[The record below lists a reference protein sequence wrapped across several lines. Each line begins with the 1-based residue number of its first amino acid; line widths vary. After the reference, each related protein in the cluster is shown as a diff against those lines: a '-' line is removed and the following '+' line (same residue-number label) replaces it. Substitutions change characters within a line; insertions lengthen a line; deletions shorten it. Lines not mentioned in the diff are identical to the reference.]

1 MTFSVLLSLVLHV
14 SLYVFATYAIPFF
27 KINEPIEQAFEV
39 DYVENLP
46 TSSLTTVKVGSSSES
61 NKVKDKNKKDINKE
75 KKIKSPPPPPP
86 PASPNI
92 RENIN
97 KKNDKLKKQKDL
109 NEIAEIIKKK
119 PKLKI
124 EKKKEIPKVV
134 SKPKTLKKQTTPKV
148 VVKPKKIKNKQKENF
163 AKGILNTLAE
173 AKIKNNE
180 VKNEKANKEDLLN
193 KIKKMAG
200 NSNRQVKETSLNFSQ
215 TDIDRIS
222 NHVRK
227 FFNVSYA
234 ASEVNNIITLKI
246 ITNLDGTV
254 KSVSIIEKAKYMRNK
269 FYRAAADAARRA
281 VLDSSPLP
289 LPKGKEKLF
298 TNIIFDFNTSFIKSY

>member
-1 MTFSVLLSLVLHV
+1 MVGSTFISIGLHISFIIIAYFGMPSL
-14 SLYVFATYAIPFF
+14 
-27 KINEPIEQAFEV
+27 KIKEPIEQPIDIV
-39 DYVENLP
+39 DDTPISSKTSLKLGTTSVKKEN
-46 TSSLTTVKVGSSSES
+46 
-61 NKVKDKNKKDINKE
+61 E
-75 KKIKSPPPPPP
+75 KKIEEVKEKRIRKTIPPPP
-86 PASPNI
+86 PAPSKEI
-92 RENIN
+92 ID
-97 KKNDKLKKQKDL
+97 KKNNELKKQKEI

-148 VVKPKKIKNKQKENF
+148 VVKPEKVKNKQKENF
-163 AKGILNTLAE
+163 AKGLLNTLAE
-173 AKIKNNE
+173 AKIKNND
-180 VKNEKANKEDLLN
+180 VKKKKANKEDLLK

-200 NSNRQVKETSLNFSQ
+200 NSNRQVQETSLNISQ

-222 NHVRK
+222 NHVNK

-234 ASEVNNIITLKI
+234 ASEVKYIIPLKI

-254 KSVSIIEKAKYMRNK
+254 QSVTIIEKSKYMKDK
-269 FYRAAADAARRA
+269 FYRAVADAARRA

-298 TNIIFDFNTSFIKSY
+298 RNIEFNFDTSFVMSY

>member
-1 MTFSVLLSLVLHV
+1 MVSSTFISIGLHISFIIIAYFGMPILKV
-14 SLYVFATYAIPFF
+14 
-27 KINEPIEQAFEV
+27 KEPIEQPIDIV
-39 DYVENLP
+39 DDTP
-46 TSSLTTVKVGSSSES
+46 ISSQTSLKLGTTTVKKE
-61 NKVKDKNKKDINKE
+61 NEKKIEDKE
-75 KKIKSPPPPPP
+75 KKIRKTVPPPPPVP
-86 PASPNI
+86 SKKLVD
-92 RENIN
+92 
-97 KKNDKLKKQKDL
+97 KKNNELKKQKNL

-134 SKPKTLKKQTTPKV
+134 SKPRILKQTTPKV
-148 VVKPKKIKNKQKENF
+148 VVKPEKIKNKQKENF
-163 AKGILNTLAE
+163 AKGLLNTLAE

-180 VKNEKANKEDLLN
+180 VKKEKANKEDLLK

-200 NSNRQVKETSLNFSQ
+200 NSNRQVKKTSLNFSQ

-254 KSVSIIEKAKYMRNK
+254 QSVTIIEKSKYMRNK

-298 TNIIFDFNTSFIKSY
+298 TNMIFDFNTSFIKSY

>member
-1 MTFSVLLSLVLHV
+1 MVGSTFISIGLHISFIIIAYFGMPILKV
-14 SLYVFATYAIPFF
+14 
-27 KINEPIEQAFEV
+27 KEPIEQPIDIV
-39 DYVENLP
+39 DDTP
-46 TSSLTTVKVGSSSES
+46 ISSQTSLKLGTTTVKKE
-61 NKVKDKNKKDINKE
+61 NEKKIEDKE
-75 KKIKSPPPPPP
+75 KKIRKTVPPPPPVP
-86 PASPNI
+86 SKKLVD
-92 RENIN
+92 
-97 KKNDKLKKQKDL
+97 KKNNELKKQKNL

-134 SKPKTLKKQTTPKV
+134 SKPRKLKQTTPKV
-148 VVKPKKIKNKQKENF
+148 VVKPEKIKNKQKENF
-163 AKGILNTLAE
+163 AKGLLNTLAE

-180 VKNEKANKEDLLN
+180 VKKEKANKEDLLN

-200 NSNRQVKETSLNFSQ
+200 NSNRQVKKTSLNFSQ

-254 KSVSIIEKAKYMRNK
+254 QSVTIIEKSKYMRNK

-298 TNIIFDFNTSFIKSY
+298 TNMIFDFNTSFIKSY

>member
-1 MTFSVLLSLVLHV
+1 MVGSTFISIGLHISFIIIAYFGMPSL
-14 SLYVFATYAIPFF
+14 
-27 KINEPIEQAFEV
+27 KIKEPIEQPI
-39 DYVENLP
+39 DIVEDTP
-46 TSSLTTVKVGSSSES
+46 ISSQTSLKLGTT
-61 NKVKDKNKKDINKE
+61 KVKNENNKKIEEVKE
-75 KKIKSPPPPPP
+75 TKVRKTVPPPP
-86 PASPNI
+86 PAPSK
-92 RENIN
+92 ELVY
-97 KKNDKLKKQKDL
+97 KKNNELKKQKDL

-134 SKPKTLKKQTTPKV
+134 SKPRILKQTTPKV
-148 VVKPKKIKNKQKENF
+148 VVKPEKIKNKQKENF
-163 AKGILNTLAE
+163 ARGLLNTLAE

-180 VKNEKANKEDLLN
+180 VKKEKANKEDLLK

-200 NSNRQVKETSLNFSQ
+200 NSNRQVKETLLDFSQ

-227 FFNVSYA
+227 FFTVSYS
-234 ASEVNNIITLKI
+234 ASEVNNIIPLKI

-254 KSVSIIEKAKYMRNK
+254 QSVSIIEKSKYMKNK
-269 FYRAAADAARRA
+269 YYRAVADAARRA

-298 TNIIFDFNTSFIKSY
+298 TNIEFNFNTSFVMSY

>member
-1 MTFSVLLSLVLHV
+1 MVSSTFISIGLHISFIIIAYFGMPILKV
-14 SLYVFATYAIPFF
+14 
-27 KINEPIEQAFEV
+27 KEPIEQPIDIV
-39 DYVENLP
+39 DDTP
-46 TSSLTTVKVGSSSES
+46 ISSQTSLKLGTTTVKKE
-61 NKVKDKNKKDINKE
+61 NEKKIEDKE
-75 KKIKSPPPPPP
+75 KKIRKTVPPPPPVP
-86 PASPNI
+86 SKKLVD
-92 RENIN
+92 
-97 KKNDKLKKQKDL
+97 KKNNELKKQKNL

-134 SKPKTLKKQTTPKV
+134 SKPRILKQTTPKV
-148 VVKPKKIKNKQKENF
+148 VVKPEKIKNKQKENF
-163 AKGILNTLAE
+163 AKGLLNTLAE

-180 VKNEKANKEDLLN
+180 VKKEKANKKDLLN

-200 NSNRQVKETSLNFSQ
+200 NSNRQVKKTSLNFSQ

-254 KSVSIIEKAKYMRNK
+254 QSVTIIEKSKYMRNK

-298 TNIIFDFNTSFIKSY
+298 TNMIFDFNTSFIKSY

>member
-1 MTFSVLLSLVLHV
+1 MVGSTFISIGLHISFIIIAYFGMPSL
-14 SLYVFATYAIPFF
+14 
-27 KINEPIEQAFEV
+27 KIKEPIEQPIDIV
-39 DYVENLP
+39 DDTP
-46 TSSLTTVKVGSSSES
+46 ISSKTSLKLGTTTVKKE
-61 NKVKDKNKKDINKE
+61 NE
-75 KKIKSPPPPPP
+75 KKIEEVKEKRIRKTIPPPP
-86 PASPNI
+86 PAPSKEI
-92 RENIN
+92 ID
-97 KKNDKLKKQKDL
+97 KKNNELKKQKEI

-148 VVKPKKIKNKQKENF
+148 VVKPEKVKNKQKENF
-163 AKGILNTLAE
+163 AKGLLNTLAE
-173 AKIKNNE
+173 AKIKNND
-180 VKNEKANKEDLLN
+180 VKKKKANKEDLLK

-200 NSNRQVKETSLNFSQ
+200 NSNRQVQETTLNISQ

-222 NHVRK
+222 NHVNK

-234 ASEVNNIITLKI
+234 ASEVKYIIPLKI

-254 KSVSIIEKAKYMRNK
+254 QSVTIIEKSKYMKDK
-269 FYRAAADAARRA
+269 FYRAVADAARRA

-298 TNIIFDFNTSFIKSY
+298 RNIEFNFDTSFVMSY